1 MKTLNLNARLF
12 KLFKRNFK
20 NDLCYYN
27 NSGIIYYLCQNFNL
41 LNNKTI
47 NQIQYNDLYL
57 KDFKRNINFSPNT
70 ITLSRLHIKNEELKF
85 IDKVIKLLN
94 NKIEEYNTNIIDAN
108 NNSNKIQFNKIYRA
122 TAINYI
128 IFHLLIDNSILE
140 LRENN
145 YCNLNEN
152 YNNSNLDLNSNIEYI
167 DEENNDPTEK
177 RIYLE

>member
-47 NQIQYNDLYL
+47 NQIQYNELYL
-57 KDFKRNINFSPNT
+57 EDFKRNINFSTNT
-70 ITLSRLHIKNEELKF
+70 ITLSRLHIKNEELRF
-85 IDKVIKLLN
+85 IDEVIKLIN
-94 NKIEEYNTNIIDAN
+94 NKIEEYNTKDTN
-108 NNSNKIQFNKIYRA
+108 NKIQFNKIYRA

-128 IFHLLIDNSILE
+128 IFHLLVENYILE
-140 LRENN
+140 LRENDC
-145 YCNLNEN
+145 YNLN
-152 YNNSNLDLNSNIEYI
+152 DNIEYI
-167 DEENNDPTEK
+167 DEENDDPIEK